1 MTAAAGW
8 WLAVEWSRIAS
19 PLRGVPH
26 GIAGVNE
33 PGGSAAG
40 CWLLAAVVLCYGN
53 FFFFFSFLLEYHF
66 GLSYR

>member
-8 WLAVEWSRIAS
+8 WWAVEWTRIAS

-40 CWLLAAVVLCYGN
+40 CCSAVLWQ
-53 FFFFFSFLLEYHF
+53 FFLFSFLLEYHF